1 MKVIIVE
8 GLDNTGKSTYIDKLK
23 EHLLSSENL
32 QDTDVMVFHFN
43 PIIGRTNE
51 ESANRTDEYNIT
63 AVESIINCMKK
74 DKHKYIILDRSWISE
89 FVYGQIYRER
99 NSSDILQTIKDLN
112 EYLIYYIGYENVYLN
127 MFLVKDPNFVIKNE
141 DGDSLSIGNDQYE
154 KIEKEINLFNEVFDA
169 CDLQRSKVYVDTSSD
184 YEFMQFNELNEK
196 LSEII

>member
-23 EHLLSSENL
+23 EHLLYSENL
-32 QDTDVMVFHFN
+32 QDNDVMIFHFN

-51 ESANRTDEYNIT
+51 ESANLTDEYNI
-63 AVESIINCMKK
+63 AAAKSILNCMRK

-89 FVYGQIYRER
+89 YVYGQIYRDR
-99 NSSDILQTIKDLN
+99 NSDDILQKIKDLN
-112 EYLIYYIGYENVYLN
+112 EYLTYYVGYNNVFLN

-154 KIEKEINLFNEVFDA
+154 KVKTEIKLFNEVFDA
-169 CDLQRSKVYVDTSSD
+169 CDLQKSKVYVDTSTD
-184 YEFMQFNELNEK
+184 NEFMTFNELKEK

>member
-32 QDTDVMVFHFN
+32 QDNDVMIFHFN

-51 ESANRTDEYNIT
+51 ESANLTDEYNIA
-63 AVESIINCMKK
+63 AVESILNCMRK

-89 FVYGQIYRER
+89 YVYGQIYRGR
-99 NSSDILQTIKDLN
+99 NSDDILQKIKDLN
-112 EYLIYYIGYENVYLN
+112 EYLTYYIGYNNVFLN

-141 DGDSLSIGNDQYE
+141 DGDSLSIGNDQYK
-154 KIEKEINLFNEVFDA
+154 KIEKEINLFNEIFDV
-169 CDLQRSKVYVDTSSD
+169 CDLQRSKVYADTSTDS
-184 YEFMQFNELNEK
+184 EFMTFNKLKEK

>member
-32 QDTDVMVFHFN
+32 QDTDVMVFHFK

-112 EYLIYYIGYENVYLN
+112 EYLTYYIGYDNVYLN

-184 YEFMQFNELNEK
+184 NEFMSFNELKEK

>member
-32 QDTDVMVFHFN
+32 QDTDVMVFHFK

-63 AVESIINCMKK
+63 VVESIINCMKK

-112 EYLIYYIGYENVYLN
+112 EYLTYYIGYENVYLN
-127 MFLVKDPNFVIKNE
+127 MFLVSNLLALKALNKSSRYIGLLWVKFSQKTVAVFVTA
-141 DGDSLSIGNDQYE
+141 SLPRAVRIC
-154 KIEKEINLFNEVFDA
+154 KIEIYSHLFHLFPA
-169 CDLQRSKVYVDTSSD
+169 
-184 YEFMQFNELNEK
+184 
-196 LSEII
+196 